1 MSTLYPISLDLKDKL
16 CVVVGGGKVA
26 YRKIQRLL
34 DCGAIVKVISPNVE
48 PELEHSLRKQSL
60 LTWVKTSYTGAADL
74 LGASL
79 VFVATD
85 DPVLNERIGL
95 EASSLGIFVN
105 IASNAQ
111 LGDFIVPAAFS
122 KGDLQI
128 SISTGGKV
136 PGLSKLIKEDLEDM
150 FTGEYEALIP
160 ILEQVRQV
168 AITKT
173 SSKKENLVQLGA
185 IISDYDSILEELRS
199 GVPQSTIA
207 DRLLNEII

>member
-1 MSTLYPISLDLKDKL
+1 MSSLYPISLDLKDKL

-34 DCGAIVKVISPNVE
+34 DCGAVVKVISPNVE
-48 PELEHSLRKQSL
+48 PELEHSLKEHSL

-85 DPVLNERIGL
+85 DPILNEQIGL

-136 PGLSKLIKEDLEDM
+136 PGLSKLIKENLEDT
-150 FTGEYEALIP
+150 FIGEYEALID
-160 ILEQVRQV
+160 ILEQVRQ
-168 AITKT
+168 ATITKPI
-173 SSKKENLVQLGA
+173 SKKENLIQLGA
-185 IISDYDSILEELRS
+185 IISDYNSILEDLSS
-199 GVPQSTIA
+199 GVPPETIA
-207 DRLLNEII
+207 HRLLNKII